1 MGFDSRVSRRDI
13 TKTGL
18 AVTGAAIAVSASGN
32 RLFAQE
38 ATPVASPEPGLPP
51 LPEGATVIAEGLLQP
66 RNFAWGDDGTLYVTE
81 NGVGGDEVLNVPPPG
96 EEPPAATPVTE
107 EAPPVEATPVEEE
120 PPPTRGYTGQITAI
134 APDGTVSVVASGLAS
149 YSIGVGPVGI
159 TNLDGEIYF
168 TIGGAGVGVG
178 IEPLP
183 EENTVNHLLLDS
195 GEAEIVAELGP
206 YEAENN
212 PDGTDVNPNLYDLV
226 ALTDGTLVVNDAGG
240 NVIYTVDPS
249 TGDFSPLT
257 ILPLQE
263 ELPEASADPAGVERQ
278 VVPTGLAVADDAVFV
293 SLLGEFWPAD
303 APSILSVA
311 EDGTVDPIAFG
322 LQTIVD
328 ITVGPDGHMYASSL
342 SANLGGEAGPE
353 PGSVVRV
360 LEDGTVEPVVE
371 GLFFPHGIIFDDE
384 GNLYVSVYALIPGA
398 GVVAR
403 FDGIAAPV

>member
-18 AVTGAAIAVSASGN
+18 AVTGAAIAVSATGN

-38 ATPVASPEPGLPP
+38 ATPVASPDDQGLPP
-51 LPEGATVIAEGLLQP
+51 LPEGATVLAEGLLNP

-81 NGVGGDEVLNVPPPG
+81 NGVGGDEVLDAPPPG
-96 EEPPAATPVTE
+96 EPEATPQAE
-107 EAPPVEATPVEEE
+107 GDAPQATPVESEE

-168 TIGGAGVGVG
+168 TIGGGGVGVG
-178 IEPLP
+178 IDPLP

-195 GEAEIVAELGP
+195 GEVELVAELGP
-206 YEAENN
+206 YEEENN

-257 ILPLQE
+257 VLPLQE
-263 ELPEASADPAGVERQ
+263 DLPEASADPAGVERQ
-278 VVPTGLAVADDAVFV
+278 VVPTGLATADDAVFV

-303 APSILSVA
+303 APSILTVA

-371 GLFFPHGIIFDDE
+371 GLFFPHGIIFDDA
-384 GNLYVSVYALIPGA
+384 GNLYVSVYTLVPGA